1 MTLLLADAVL
11 PRVGGTLAEF
21 QCTSGQVPLCSPQ
34 PAQPYVAA
42 LGEPHLVRPQP
53 RRFIE
58 SLLVLFAEV
67 DEVVSRWVVGASSEG
82 LEIG

>member
-11 PRVGGTLAEF
+11 PRVSGAPAEF

-34 PAQPYVAA
+34 PAQLYVAA
-42 LGEPHLVRPQP
+42 LGEPHLVRPEP
-53 RRFIE
+53 RQFLE
-58 SLLVLFAEV
+58 PLLVLFAEV
-67 DEVVSRWVVGASSEG
+67 DEVVSRWVVGAGSEG